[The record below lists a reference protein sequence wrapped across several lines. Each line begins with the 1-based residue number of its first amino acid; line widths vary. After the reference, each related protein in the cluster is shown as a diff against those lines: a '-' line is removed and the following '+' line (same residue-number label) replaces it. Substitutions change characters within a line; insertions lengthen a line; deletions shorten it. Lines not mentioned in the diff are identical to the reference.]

1 MASHGAGIGIIV
13 GLLLFSR
20 HTKISF
26 WWVIDRLAILV
37 GLAGLTIRTGNLFN
51 SEIYGKPTDVPWA
64 FIFERVDNIP
74 RHPTQIYEAIAYFSI
89 FLWMYGLY
97 RQHLREGKTIKPGW
111 MLGLLLILIFT
122 LRILIEFLKEP
133 QVGSEQNMIL
143 NMGQLLS
150 IPFILAGVYLML
162 RKTSTNPTTN

>member
-1 MASHGAGIGIIV
+1 
-13 GLLLFSR
+13 
-20 HTKISF
+20 
-26 WWVIDRLAILV
+26 
-37 GLAGLTIRTGNLFN
+37 
-51 SEIYGKPTDVPWA
+51 
-64 FIFERVDNIP
+64 
-74 RHPTQIYEAIAYFSI
+74 
-89 FLWMYGLY
+89 MYGLY

-133 QVGSEQNMIL
+133 QVGFRQNMIL